1 MVEHRVLVSFSEN
14 IDAFSKNLLT
24 RQISTFLRFSGL
36 SFSNKE
42 MKKSIILIDAEDPIK
57 VAEVLSKMPGVDYTA
72 VVETTS
78 SNYEDVVESIVRAG
92 MKLIYPNETF
102 SIRVDI
108 KDSLPYL
115 SRDIEFATCARIIGE
130 LGEKN
135 VRLDKKNPS
144 KVIYAKIEDGIACIF
159 YYKYDGAGG
168 MPVGS
173 QGKALCLLLGD
184 NNSSVASWMMA
195 RQGIFPY
202 LLFFDIR
209 PYVDHSYVKRVITV
223 ATLLRE
229 FLPIRRYNL
238 ISLKIGFIIESLKQI
253 CSSEVLP
260 FMYKR
265 MVIRIACSY
274 ANKIGINA
282 IVIGESL
289 GKSSLQTFEDY
300 FGISSKYD
308 KQILFP
314 LIGLSEKEILDYSK
328 RIGFFK
334 FAKENEGELK
344 ILSTKQNR
352 RAIMEAESK
361 LEIDRLVEEA
371 LGKAVSIDL
380 KSGFDDLHKILND
393 YFSQELE

>member
-1 MVEHRVLVSFSEN
+1 LGEHRVLVSFSEN
-14 IDAFSKNLLT
+14 IDASSKNLLA

-36 SFSNKE
+36 NFSNKE
-42 MKKSIILIDAEDPIK
+42 MKKSIILIDAEDSIK
-57 VAEVLSKMPGVDYTA
+57 VAEALSKMPGVDYTA

-78 SNYEDVVESIVRAG
+78 SNYEEVVESIVRAG
-92 MKLIYPNETF
+92 MKLIYPDETF
-102 SIRVDI
+102 AIRVDI
-108 KDSLPYL
+108 KGSLPYL

-144 KVIYAKIEDGIACIF
+144 KVIYAKIEDEIACMF

-202 LLFFDIR
+202 LLFFDTR
-209 PYVDHSYVKRVITV
+209 PYVDHSYVKRVITI

-238 ISLKIGFIIESLKQI
+238 IALKIGFIIESLKQI

-260 FMYKR
+260 FVFNR
-265 MVIRIACSY
+265 MVMRITCAY
-274 ANKIGINA
+274 ADKIGISA
-282 IVIGESL
+282 IVIGDSL
-289 GKSSLQTFEDY
+289 DKSNLQTLIDY
-300 FGISSKYD
+300 FEISSKYN

-314 LIGLSEKEILDYSK
+314 LIGLSKKEILDYSK
-328 RIGFFK
+328 RIGIFK
-334 FAKENEGELK
+334 FTKESEGELK
-344 ILSTKQNR
+344 IISSKQNR

-371 LGKAVSIDL
+371 LSKAVSINL
-380 KSGFDDLHKILND
+380 KNGFDDLHKILND
-393 YFSQELE
+393 YFSRELE